1 MQRHMSICQ
10 ATLGTDAAFEALSP
24 TVQSQSGPS
33 SRCLHAKT
41 REMSNERSLVHMPT
55 CRRAGKRDGKGGK
68 GRSGKQR
75 RAAREEEEYKTGW
88 WTQTETVRESE
99 GHLPPP
105 SGCWVHSL
113 CEGYLSQSGH
123 LRKVGFSRVRKKKK
137 KKKNA
142 FVAKNKSL
150 RCGSEVNM
158 RSEFE
163 RKWEG
168 GRVGRLGCRWPEK
181 NKERD
186 RVTGNETG
194 LPKAHSVHQRYL

>member
-1 MQRHMSICQ
+1 MNSRHSSQKRVCGLSVSPFKTDHWGVTETDCSHSQYTCHAKTHVCLSGNVRHWCSIWS
-10 ATLGTDAAFEALSP
+10 FISNSP
-24 TVQSQSGPS
+24 VSE
-33 SRCLHAKT
+33 RALHANT

-55 CRRAGKRDGKGGK
+55 CRRAGKKRDGKGGK

-123 LRKVGFSRVRKKKK
+123 LRKVGFSRVRKKRKK
-137 KKKNA
+137 
-142 FVAKNKSL
+142 
-150 RCGSEVNM
+150 
-158 RSEFE
+158 
-163 RKWEG
+163 RKMH
-168 GRVGRLGCRWPEK
+168 LSQK
-181 NKERD
+181 I
-186 RVTGNETG
+186 
-194 LPKAHSVHQRYL
+194 KA